1 MHNGSSRRSYRSDC
15 QTLRRPAESERPFD
29 SRSRGRSESRSK
41 ILIRKLRKARAWRV
55 ASTPTKNA
63 RCKLL
68 LHPPIGELTRRGDFL
83 SWCTVRHIAGWRLM
97 LMDLRRAHP
106 NHSCRRRGREHC
118 SVGGLAFGLSLGPDA
133 EPPLE
138 RRGQNGNVTRKLA
151 EFWETKNWPDIH
163 VRGELIAVILN
174 DGSGEAG
181 FPGTTGIL
189 IADQL
194 LLTVISITSSS
205 GIRDKRDQRW
215 LRVSELSS

>member
-1 MHNGSSRRSYRSDC
+1 M
-15 QTLRRPAESERPFD
+15 
-29 SRSRGRSESRSK
+29 
-41 ILIRKLRKARAWRV
+41 LIRKLLKARAWRV

-68 LHPPIGELTRRGDFL
+68 LHHPIGELTRRGDFH
-83 SWCTVRHIAGWRLM
+83 SGWTVLHVAGWRSIFV
-97 LMDLRRAHP
+97 DLGRVHP
-106 NHSCRRRGREHC
+106 NQRCRRRGREHC

-138 RRGQNGNVTRKLA
+138 RRGQKGNVTRKLA
-151 EFWETKNWPDIH
+151 EFRETKNWPDIH

-215 LRVSELSS
+215 LRVSELSA

>member
-29 SRSRGRSESRSK
+29 SRSRGRSESRRI
-41 ILIRKLRKARAWRV
+41 ILILKLLKARAWRV

-68 LHPPIGELTRRGDFL
+68 LHHPIGELTRRGDFH
-83 SWCTVRHIAGWRLM
+83 SGCTVRHVAGWRSIFV
-97 LMDLRRAHP
+97 DLGRVHP
-106 NHSCRRRGREHC
+106 NQRCRRRGREHC

-151 EFWETKNWPDIH
+151 EFRETKN
-163 VRGELIAVILN
+163 
-174 DGSGEAG
+174 
-181 FPGTTGIL
+181 
-189 IADQL
+189 
-194 LLTVISITSSS
+194 
-205 GIRDKRDQRW
+205 
-215 LRVSELSS
+215 